1 MSKPLLSVC
10 LLAFTLSACSPV
22 LNHLPG
28 VYTLE
33 IQQGNIVEQDMI
45 DQLKPHM
52 TKRQV
57 LYIMGSPMMKDIF
70 HQSRWNYIYSDKIS
84 GEELV
89 QKRITLVFNGDEL
102 VGMQGDLKPNA
113 VPVVK
118 PQPETT
124 VNVPKRD
131 LDRTLWEKVTSLF
144 GLLRG
149 DTKAVQEPENLKPKP
164 SEPAY

>member
-1 MSKPLLSVC
+1 
-10 LLAFTLSACSPV
+10 
-22 LNHLPG
+22 
-28 VYTLE
+28 
-33 IQQGNIVEQDMI
+33 
-45 DQLKPHM
+45 
-52 TKRQV
+52 
-57 LYIMGSPMMKDIF
+57 MMKDIF
-70 HQSRWNYIYSDKIS
+70 HQSRWDYIYSDKIS
-84 GEELV
+84 GEERV

-118 PQPETT
+118 LQPETT

-131 LDRTLWEKVTSLF
+131 LDKTLLEKVTSLF

-149 DTKAVQEPENLKPKP
+149 DTKTIQDPENLKPKP